1 MEVNQQEIMLHKNKL
16 FVLINNL
23 INTQLINDEIYINN
37 EIKKVSEFLNSLLN
51 IKLSL
56 LNQINQINNFNNV
69 LNFNQCINQPNLINN
84 MPPMNINIVQQPLI
98 QNNLNDISNN
108 EYNDFIINVTFI
120 HVTGKRTNIVCKSN
134 EKLNEIIEKY
144 RSKANDNKNNYFLY
158 NGEKLNPFSNV
169 TLSDIVKSNP
179 QNIWIYVV
187 DVENCLG

>member
-84 MPPMNINIVQQPLI
+84 MPPVNINIAQQPLI
-98 QNNLNDISNN
+98 QKNLNDISNN
-108 EYNDFIINVTFI
+108 EFNNFIANVSFH
-120 HVTGKRTNIVCKSN
+120 HVSGKITNIVCKSN
-134 EKLNEIIEKY
+134 EKLNEIIGKY
-144 RSKANDNKNNYFLY
+144 RKKANDNNKNYFIY
-158 NGEKLNPFSNV
+158 NSEKLDEFSNV
-169 TLSDIVKSNP
+169 PLIDIVKSK
-179 QNIWIYVV
+179 NINITITVGY
-187 DVENCLG
+187 VENLL